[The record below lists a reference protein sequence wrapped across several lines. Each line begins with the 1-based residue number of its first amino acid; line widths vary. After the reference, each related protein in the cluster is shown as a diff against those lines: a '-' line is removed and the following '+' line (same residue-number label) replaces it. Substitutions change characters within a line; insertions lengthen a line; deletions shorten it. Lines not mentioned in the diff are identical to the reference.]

1 MADKSKPITIL
12 LADDHPVVRKG
23 LRALLESHADI
34 QIIGEAGDGLE
45 ALHLVNRLKP
55 DILVADVSMPGLNG
69 LDVTKQVTQFSSHTR
84 VIILSMHSTEAF
96 VAEALKNGAAAY
108 VLKDSTPT
116 DLIRAVYEVAAGKR
130 FLSSKVV
137 QPAIDLYVETS
148 RQRPGRLHANL
159 TDREREAFQLVVEGH
174 NNAQIAARLF
184 ISPRTVEIHR
194 RTMMQKLGV
203 KNKMELLAYAVKRGI
218 ISVDE
223 PVDQQPKKN
232 NQS

>member
-1 MADKSKPITIL
+1 MAERSKPITIL
-12 LADDHPVVRKG
+12 LADDHPVVRQG
-23 LRALLESHADI
+23 LRALLEAQSDL
-34 QIIGEAGDGLE
+34 QVIGETGDGLE
-45 ALHLVNRLKP
+45 GLHLVNQLKP
-55 DILVADVSMPGLNG
+55 DILVADISMPGLNG

-116 DLIRAVYEVAAGKR
+116 DLVRAVYEVAAGKR
-130 FLSSKVV
+130 FLSPKVA

-148 RQRPGRLHANL
+148 RQRPGALHANL
-159 TDREREAFQLVVEGH
+159 TDREREVFQLVVEGH
-174 NNAQIAARLF
+174 NNAQIATRLF

-203 KNKMELLAYAVKRGI
+203 KTQLELLAYAVKRGL

-223 PVDQQPKKN
+223 PLDDQPKKN
-232 NQS
+232 SQS

>member
-1 MADKSKPITIL
+1 MAERSKPITIL
-12 LADDHPVVRKG
+12 LADDHPVVRQG
-23 LRALLESHADI
+23 LRSLLETQADFEV
-34 QIIGEAGDGLE
+34 IGETADGLE
-45 ALHLVNRLKP
+45 GLRLVKQLKP

-69 LDVTKQVTQFSSHTR
+69 LDLTKQVTQFSSHTR

-96 VAEALKNGAAAY
+96 VVEALKNGAAAY

-116 DLIRAVYEVAAGKR
+116 DLIQAVYEVAAGKR
-130 FLSSKVV
+130 FLSPKVA

-148 RQRPGRLHANL
+148 RQRPGGLHANL
-159 TDREREAFQLVVEGH
+159 TDREREVFQLVVEGH
-174 NNAQIAARLF
+174 NNAQIATRLF

-203 KNKMELLAYAVKRGI
+203 KNQIELLAYAVKRGI

-223 PVDQQPKKN
+223 PLDDQPKKKTR
-232 NQS
+232 

>member
-1 MADKSKPITIL
+1 MAERSKPITIL
-12 LADDHPVVRKG
+12 LADDHPVVRQG
-23 LRALLESHADI
+23 LRALLEAQADL
-34 QIIGEAGDGLE
+34 QVIGETGDGLE
-45 ALHLVNRLKP
+45 GLHLVNQLKP
-55 DILVADVSMPGLNG
+55 DILVADITMPGLNG

-96 VAEALKNGAAAY
+96 VAEALKNGAAGY

-116 DLIRAVYEVAAGKR
+116 DLIQAVHEVAAGKR
-130 FLSSKVV
+130 FLSPKVA
-137 QPAIDLYVETS
+137 QPAIDLYVEMS

-159 TDREREAFQLVVEGH
+159 TDREREVFQLVIEGH
-174 NNAQIAARLF
+174 NNAQIATRLF

-203 KNKMELLAYAVKRGI
+203 KKQIELLAYAVKRGI

-223 PVDQQPKKN
+223 PVDDQAKKN
-232 NQS
+232 SQS

>member
-1 MADKSKPITIL
+1 MAERSKPITIL
-12 LADDHPVVRKG
+12 LADDHPVVRQG
-23 LRALLESHADI
+23 VRALLETQEDFEV
-34 QIIGEAGDGLE
+34 IGETADGLE
-45 ALHLVNRLKP
+45 GLRLVKQLKP

-69 LDVTKQVTQFSSHTR
+69 LDLTKQVTQFSSHTR

-116 DLIRAVYEVAAGKR
+116 DLIQAVYEVAAGKR
-130 FLSSKVV
+130 FLSPKVA

-148 RQRPGRLHANL
+148 RQRPGGLHANL
-159 TDREREAFQLVVEGH
+159 TDREREVFQLVIEGN
-174 NNAQIAARLF
+174 NNAQIASRLF

-194 RTMMQKLGV
+194 RTMSQKLGV
-203 KNKMELLAYAVKRGI
+203 KNQIELFAYAVKRGI

-223 PVDQQPKKN
+223 PVDDQAKKN
-232 NQS
+232 SQS